1 MQPNDITFFQR
12 FQDDILAGRKTI
24 TIRDESE
31 SHFKTGDVLRVGR
44 FEDDGYFCTIE
55 VTATS
60 TVTLDTLTE
69 KHAEQEN
76 MTLTELKKVIADIY
90 PGQTQLIVLPKGQRF
105 AKFQRTGQRAKMSG
119 AEMGKR
125 TTRFLMEHQRLQP
138 RRTQPR
144 QKFLVPGN
152 VALR

>member
-12 FQDDILAGRKTI
+12 FQDDILAGCKTI

-76 MTLTELKKVIADIY
+76 MTLTDLKKVIADIY
-90 PGQTQLIVLPKGQRF
+90 PGRHSF
-105 AKFQRTGQRAKMSG
+105 M
-119 AEMGKR
+119 
-125 TTRFLMEHQRLQP
+125 
-138 RRTQPR
+138 
-144 QKFLVPGN
+144 
-152 VALR
+152 

>member
-1 MQPNDITFFQR
+1 MQPNDITFFNVSR
-12 FQDDILAGRKTI
+12 MTFWLGVKPSPSATSLNRTSK
-24 TIRDESE
+24 RVMCFVS
-31 SHFKTGDVLRVGR
+31 DV

-90 PGQTQLIVLPKGQRF
+90 PDQTQFYVIEFKCL
-105 AKFQRTGQRAKMSG
+105 
-119 AEMGKR
+119 
-125 TTRFLMEHQRLQP
+125 
-138 RRTQPR
+138 
-144 QKFLVPGN
+144 
-152 VALR
+152 

>member
-1 MQPNDITFFQR
+1 MSQFLQEIVPCSQTTSLFFNVSV
-12 FQDDILAGRKTI
+12 DDILAGRKTI

-44 FEDDGYFCTIE
+44 FEDDGYFCTFE

-76 MTLTELKKVIADIY
+76 MTLTDLKKVIADIY
-90 PGQTQLIVLPKGQRF
+90 PARHSF
-105 AKFQRTGQRAKMSG
+105 M
-119 AEMGKR
+119 
-125 TTRFLMEHQRLQP
+125 
-138 RRTQPR
+138 
-144 QKFLVPGN
+144 
-152 VALR
+152 

>member
-31 SHFKTGDVLRVGR
+31 SRFKTGDVLRVGR

-76 MTLTELKKVIADIY
+76 MTLTELIKVIADIY
-90 PGQTQLIVLPKGQRF
+90 PGQTQFYVIEFKCL
-105 AKFQRTGQRAKMSG
+105 
-119 AEMGKR
+119 
-125 TTRFLMEHQRLQP
+125 
-138 RRTQPR
+138 
-144 QKFLVPGN
+144 
-152 VALR
+152 

>member
-24 TIRDESE
+24 TIRDEFE

-76 MTLTELKKVIADIY
+76 MPLTELKKVIADIY
-90 PGQTQLIVLPKGQRF
+90 PDQTQFYVIEFKCL
-105 AKFQRTGQRAKMSG
+105 
-119 AEMGKR
+119 
-125 TTRFLMEHQRLQP
+125 
-138 RRTQPR
+138 
-144 QKFLVPGN
+144 
-152 VALR
+152 

>member
-24 TIRDESE
+24 TIRDEPE

-76 MTLTELKKVIADIY
+76 MTLTELIKVIADIY
-90 PGQTQLIVLPKGQRF
+90 PGQTQFYVIEFKCL
-105 AKFQRTGQRAKMSG
+105 
-119 AEMGKR
+119 
-125 TTRFLMEHQRLQP
+125 
-138 RRTQPR
+138 
-144 QKFLVPGN
+144 
-152 VALR
+152 